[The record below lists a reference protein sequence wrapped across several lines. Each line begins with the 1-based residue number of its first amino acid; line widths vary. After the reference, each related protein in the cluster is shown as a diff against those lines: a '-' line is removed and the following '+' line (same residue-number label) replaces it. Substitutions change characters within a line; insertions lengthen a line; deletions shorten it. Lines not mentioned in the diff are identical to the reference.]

1 MDGNYTFFVL
11 VIKIMYLGLGI
22 IVTMIIVIIIIRLV
36 TIIMKVIFITIIIV
50 KIAEALRL
58 GNFLLILTYIARNK
72 NEVETLNFVSDHGS
86 GSITFI
92 FL

>member
-1 MDGNYTFFVL
+1 
-11 VIKIMYLGLGI
+11 
-22 IVTMIIVIIIIRLV
+22 
-36 TIIMKVIFITIIIV
+36 MKVIIITIIIV

-72 NEVETLNFVSDHGS
+72 NEAETLNFVSDHGS

-92 FL
+92 FLWLRLYDAELISVNDNRKCT

>member
-1 MDGNYTFFVL
+1 
-11 VIKIMYLGLGI
+11 
-22 IVTMIIVIIIIRLV
+22 
-36 TIIMKVIFITIIIV
+36 MKVIIITIIIV

-58 GNFLLILTYIARNK
+58 GNFLLILKYIARNK
-72 NEVETLNFVSDHGS
+72 NEVETLNFVRDHGS